1 MATGYIPFT
10 NEHKQ
15 LVNQTDLAA
24 YLAARGEELKHVGKE
39 YGWERHGSAR
49 ITGNRWY
56 HHASGEG
63 GYPVKFLQHFFNL
76 DYKDAMLE
84 LLAFNGVSIEDV
96 EVSTN
101 NKKSQAK
108 YSHQPTPPPKEV
120 IPFTLPPKDE
130 NMKRAFAYLT
140 KTRHIPS
147 DVVSFFASERKI
159 YQADKTHYQNIVF
172 VGHDESNEPVYASKH
187 SPSGQ
192 VKFHGEVTGSNKR
205 HYCFNYFPEQAKE
218 RKPSS
223 GRLVVF
229 EAAIDAL
236 SYIALTKNENR
247 SDGLTWQNDSYMALG
262 CTYNGALFHY
272 LDNAE
277 NRPREI
283 ILALDNDKAGLN
295 AAANTLLELTQKYPE
310 IDVSLKLSHS
320 KDWNEDLK
328 AVAQGLKPDDNICLI
343 QNNSPT
349 IKVFSSPEALI
360 YKLAEDKHISKVTR
374 SPLASFFVLD
384 K

>member
-1 MATGYIPFT
+1 M
-10 NEHKQ
+10 E
-15 LVNQTDLAA
+15 
-24 YLAARGEELKHVGKE
+24 
-39 YGWERHGSAR
+39 
-49 ITGNRWY
+49 
-56 HHASGEG
+56 
-63 GYPVKFLQHFFNL
+63 
-76 DYKDAMLE
+76 
-84 LLAFNGVSIEDV
+84 
-96 EVSTN
+96 
-101 NKKSQAK
+101 KS
-108 YSHQPTPPPKEV
+108 P
-120 IPFTLPPKDE
+120 
-130 NMKRAFAYLT
+130 
-140 KTRHIPS
+140 
-147 DVVSFFASERKI
+147 FFASEKKI

-172 VGHDESNEPVYASKH
+172 VGHDESNEPVYASKR
-187 SPSGQ
+187 SPFGQ
-192 VKFHGEVTGSNKR
+192 IKFHGEVTGSNKR

-229 EAAIDAL
+229 EATIDAL
-236 SYIALTKNENR
+236 SYIVLTKNENR
-247 SDGLTWQNDSYMALG
+247 NDGLTWQNDSYIAFG

-272 LDNAE
+272 LGNAQS
-277 NRPREI
+277 RPREI

-310 IDVSLKLSHS
+310 IDVSLRLSRS